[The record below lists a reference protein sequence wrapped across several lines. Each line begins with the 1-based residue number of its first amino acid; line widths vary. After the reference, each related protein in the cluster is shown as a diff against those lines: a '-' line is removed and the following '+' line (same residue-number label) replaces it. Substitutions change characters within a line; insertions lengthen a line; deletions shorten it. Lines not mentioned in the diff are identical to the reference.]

1 MNKDTLGDRVKRYEA
16 VSKPLLTRRT
26 PVIIRVDGKAFHTF
40 TKNCDKPF
48 DSSVI
53 DSMVYAARETA
64 KHMQGFQLAY
74 VQSDEASFLL
84 TDYDTLDTGAWYDYE
99 LNKLVSITAS
109 MFTAYFNKAWD
120 IKHPKT
126 TISQDVNLLEL
137 ADYSKPP
144 AMFDARA
151 FNVPEDEWQNV
162 FLWRQRDWERNSI
175 QMLARNTF
183 SQKELDGKHMLEMEM
198 MLLNKGVDPDSRT
211 GRQKYG
217 TFILKG
223 YTGYYERVDYAK
235 LTELADIKK
244 VYE

>member
-26 PVIIRVDGKAFHTF
+26 PVVIRVDGKAFHTF

-48 DSSVI
+48 DSSVM
-53 DSMVYAARETA
+53 DAMVYAARETS

-84 TDYDTLDTGAWYDYE
+84 TDYDTLDTEAWYDYE
-99 LNKLVSITAS
+99 INKLVSITAS
-109 MFTAYFNKAWD
+109 MFTAHFNDFWQTCKVMD
-120 IKHPKT
+120 DK
-126 TISQDVNLLEL
+126 VNL
-137 ADYSKPP
+137 

-175 QMLARNTF
+175 QMLARSNF
-183 SQKELDGKHMLEMEM
+183 SQKELQNKGILEMHM
-198 MLLNKGVDPDSRT
+198 MLLNKDVDPELRT
-211 GRQKYG
+211 DQQKYG
-217 TFILKG
+217 TFVLKDHTN
-223 YTGYYERVDYAK
+223 YFARVDYAG
-235 LTELADIKK
+235 LTKLADIQK